1 MKRLALE
8 DMAKTNEIARLE
20 REKLLKEDEDRKRM
34 EDEKN
39 ERKRLRCLQF
49 CKAVYL
55 LYYTYSPCYF
65 RMI

>member
-34 EDEKN
+34 EDEEK
-39 ERKRLRCLQF
+39 ERKRLTILAEIEEA
-49 CKAVYL
+49 KA
-55 LYYTYSPCYF
+55 F
-65 RMI
+65 KKK

>member
-34 EDEKN
+34 EDEEN
-39 ERKRLRCLQF
+39 ERKRQIEEA
-49 CKAVYL
+49 KA
-55 LYYTYSPCYF
+55 F
-65 RMI
+65 KKK

>member
-34 EDEKN
+34 EDEEN
-39 ERKRLRCLQF
+39 ERKRLKILAEIEEA
-49 CKAVYL
+49 KA
-55 LYYTYSPCYF
+55 F
-65 RMI
+65 KKK

>member
-34 EDEKN
+34 EDEEN
-39 ERKRLRCLQF
+39 ERKRLTILAEIEEA
-49 CKAVYL
+49 KA
-55 LYYTYSPCYF
+55 F
-65 RMI
+65 KKK